1 LHTQLYI
8 MSNGTFY
15 LIIMHAVVVVLLL

>member
-1 LHTQLYI
+1 